1 MLLLSQQQR
10 TGLRVH
16 SNTSFLNTRNIKR
29 IIKKGSRKMD
39 FKKYNT
45 KVKQRIFRTDRD
57 FIEIPEGTDE
67 VVAICDIIISNDFK
81 RTKPRIEKIQRA
93 VKHYLK
99 LGSFD
104 VPITVIAIT
113 NEQGLHTKF
122 LLVDGYSRYIA
133 AKDWI
138 GLKYIPVKYI
148 SIEEY
153 INMQHIKH

>member
-1 MLLLSQQQR
+1 
-10 TGLRVH
+10 
-16 SNTSFLNTRNIKR
+16 
-29 IIKKGSRKMD
+29 MD

-45 KVKQRIFRTDRD
+45 KVKKRILRKDID
-57 FIEIPEGTDE
+57 FIETPEGTDE
-67 VVAICDIIISNDFK
+67 VVAICDIIVPGDFK
-81 RTKPRIEKIQRA
+81 RTKPRLEKVQRA

-99 LGSFD
+99 FGSFD

-138 GLKYIPVKYI
+138 GLKYIPIKYI
-148 SIEEY
+148 TIEEY
-153 INMQHIKH
+153 TSKQHIKQ

>member
-1 MLLLSQQQR
+1 
-10 TGLRVH
+10 
-16 SNTSFLNTRNIKR
+16 
-29 IIKKGSRKMD
+29 MD
-39 FKKYNT
+39 FKRYST
-45 KVKQRIFRTDRD
+45 KVKQQIFRTDRELD
-57 FIEIPEGTDE
+57 KTPEGTDE

-99 LGSFD
+99 YGSFD

-148 SIEEY
+148 SIEDY
-153 INMQHIKH
+153 TNTRDIKRTIREVI

>member
-1 MLLLSQQQR
+1 M
-10 TGLRVH
+10 
-16 SNTSFLNTRNIKR
+16 
-29 IIKKGSRKMD
+29 KKGSGEMD
-39 FKKYNT
+39 FKRYST
-45 KVKQRIFRTDRD
+45 KLKKEIFRKDRELD
-57 FIEIPEGTDE
+57 KMPEGTDE